1 LIEIFGGVRMSV
13 RSATLFV
20 ERMTTDQDFF
30 AAVTY
35 CEDSKARKVF
45 VKEAGFDFTA
55 AEVKGLGREPRFF
68 SESPD
73 CGGEY
78 GSFATSGA
86 EFKSLHVI

>member
-1 LIEIFGGVRMSV
+1 MSV
-13 RSATLFV
+13 QSATLFV
-20 ERMTTDQDFF
+20 ERMTIDQDFF

-35 CEDSKARKVF
+35 CENPDTRKAF

-68 SESPD
+68 SESLGG

-78 GSFATSGA
+78 GSFALVGPDPD
-86 EFKSLHVI
+86 